1 MSQREGTPGPAR
13 DRRRHH
19 AIWEVDDGS
28 VHRHPS
34 GKGWSASTSGDRDDE
49 TASSTRY
56 RRTISLV
63 SAWLDITSAGLAER
77 SLIKWQGF
85 VAATQTRATAHV
97 LDGQLF
103 HGDLTNLILMD
114 AGSAA
119 ITQYT
124 QAVEDIVRPLTPLL
138 VYFYQE
144 NVDQAIRTIANER
157 GQEWVKYQVNWKL
170 QAPYSRRLGLEGLDG
185 LIALYRDYRALTDQ
199 LYAGLGLA
207 KLAIEN
213 SRRAWGAYC
222 QRIMQ
227 ELLGDQPHEAI

>member
-1 MSQREGTPGPAR
+1 MAGL
-13 DRRRHH
+13 RRRHANGCH
-19 AIWEVDDGS
+19 SACP
-28 VHRHPS
+28 R
-34 GKGWSASTSGDRDDE
+34 WSALP
-49 TASSTRY
+49 
-56 RRTISLV
+56 RR
-63 SAWLDITSAGLAER
+63 LD
-77 SLIKWQGF
+77 QP
-85 VAATQTRATAHV
+85 VP
-97 LDGQLF
+97 
-103 HGDLTNLILMD
+103 D

-119 ITQYT
+119 ITKYT

-144 NVDQAIRTIANER
+144 DVDQALRAIANER

-185 LIALYRDYRALTDQ
+185 LIARDYRALTDQ

-213 SRRAWGAYC
+213 SRRAWRAYC

-227 ELLGDQPHEAI
+227 ELLGDQSHEAI